1 MTAESTTRPSPG
13 GTEVASSPP
22 PAAPAAGALPDRR
35 WWRWLPRY
43 TWSGT
48 LGALLF
54 GCASLTPSLL
64 PRGWVLQ
71 GLIAGVTAAIGYGV
85 GVAVAW
91 FFAELTQSRMS
102 AGFRRRAWQVLAA
115 GGALLCVVMLW
126 LGAGWQR
133 DIHQL

>member
-1 MTAESTTRPSPG
+1 MTAEPTTRPAPG

-22 PAAPAAGALPDRR
+22 PAAPAAGAPPDRR

-48 LGALLF
+48 LGAVLF

-71 GLIAGVTAAIGYGV
+71 GLIAGVTAAIGYGG
-85 GVAVAW
+85 GVTVAW
-91 FFAELTQSRMS
+91 FVAELTESRLS
-102 AGFRRRAWQVLAA
+102 AGFRHRAWQVLAA
-115 GGALLCVVMLW
+115 VSVVLCAGMLW
-126 LGAGWQR
+126 LGARW
-133 DIHQL
+133 